1 MLRTTTLN
9 LTNRQSAERCKLE
22 FERCAIATEK
32 TRVNVNQVLNLII
45 FTALFL
51 IGRTRAFHHLLLLQI
66 KADASQLRDSDF
78 SEAAKEIEEV
88 VKTKWHALSR
98 HSDDRNRLINRAC
111 KFYLTAEEVS
121 RFNNK

>member
-1 MLRTTTLN
+1 MQARIRALCYRD
-9 LTNRQSAERCKLE
+9 RKDKSKCKPGIE
-22 FERCAIATEK
+22 FNYFHCSI
-32 TRVNVNQVLNLII
+32 
-45 FTALFL
+45 L